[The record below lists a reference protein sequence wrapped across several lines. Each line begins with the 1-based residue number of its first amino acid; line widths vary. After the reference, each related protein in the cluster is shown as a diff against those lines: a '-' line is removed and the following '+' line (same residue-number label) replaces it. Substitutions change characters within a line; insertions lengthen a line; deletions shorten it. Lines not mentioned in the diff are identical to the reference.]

1 MVVLPIQYILVINAS
16 RRFRPESC
24 VPLFYALCM
33 QWQTIANTMV
43 CKNFFHVVSIAR
55 IFCLGFNNC

>member
-43 CKNFFHVVSIAR
+43 CKKLFTW
-55 IFCLGFNNC
+55 